1 MGGTVSVFSDNQA
14 LVDSLKESC
23 EIPPEIERVFRL
35 VDRGLYAIEPKE
47 QIYSDSAWRVDKLHL
62 SAPGIYATVLRE
74 LDIHPGQSVLNIG
87 SGTGYLSTMFGLM
100 LGSNS
105 VNHGIELHESNVAFA
120 RERLTKFLASDAI
133 YERDFCEPHF
143 TVGNIFTVVP
153 PSATS
158 ARVAN
163 AEPSGDF
170 DSEGSSLDEFIHQ
183 SLLSPNLNI
192 KPPPLIKRE
201 STDDGKYE
209 FEFWPTYDRIYV
221 GSMISSPAQLEA
233 ILRLLNVGGRLVAP
247 IYDQLHKIDRVSDNK
262 VNDTV
267 LISVSFMSLVSSAE
281 NDPKVTP
288 PPKRTVE
295 RLERLACRRLRQQLR
310 QVILQRAGDLPD
322 LSRFVRIRGSSPSL
336 PSASSV
342 SPDSVSRQSHLGGK
356 SHGGGTSSS
365 TSTTPSA
372 SSSSSSSS
380 SLLSSSPRPSAPSTP
395 PLQQQDI
402 PEIPP
407 IHVNVIVPG
416 SRAIAEQMD
425 FVEFISRNILRCQ
438 MQQTRDSHRNVEQT
452 IENTDEEETEE
463 GDEEEEEE
471 PMAGAADTGE
481 TDADATR
488 RKRRK
493 RKRRRR
499 EDGQEESGNP
509 ETEQYDDEVEGN
521 RGERRRRGRR
531 VRELTWQPQSYTF
544 REKMH
549 QLMKEELALPL
560 YTTDL
565 VLRVT

>member
-1 MGGTVSVFSDNQA
+1 MGASVSSFSDNQA

-23 EIPPEIERVFRL
+23 EIPPEVERVFRL

-74 LDIHPGQSVLNIG
+74 LDIQPGQSVLNIG

-105 VNHGIELHESNVAFA
+105 INHGIELHESNVAFA
-120 RERLTKFLASDAI
+120 RERLTKFLASDAV
-133 YERDFCEPHF
+133 YERDFCEPYF

-158 ARVAN
+158 ARVVN

-170 DSEGSSLDEFIHQ
+170 DSEGSSLDEYIHQ

-192 KPPPLIKRE
+192 EPPPLVKRE
-201 STDDGKYE
+201 STDDDKYE
-209 FEFWPTYDRIYV
+209 LEFWPTYDRIYV

-233 ILRLLNVGGRLVAP
+233 ILRLLNVGGRLIAP
-247 IYDQLHKIDRVSDNK
+247 IYDQLHKIDRVSVNK

-267 LISVSFMSLVSSAE
+267 LISVSFMSLASSSE
-281 NDPKVTP
+281 TDPKVIP

-310 QVILQRAGDLPD
+310 QVILKRAGDLPD
-322 LSRFVRIRGSSPSL
+322 LGRFVRVRGSSPSF
-336 PSASSV
+336 PSSLSPSS
-342 SPDSVSRQSHLGGK
+342 DSVSRQSHHDDE

-365 TSTTPSA
+365 TSTIT

-380 SLLSSSPRPSAPSTP
+380 SSWLSSSPRPSAPSTP
-395 PLQQQDI
+395 PLQQQDM

-416 SRAIAEQMD
+416 SRAVAEQMD
-425 FVEFISRNILRCQ
+425 LVEFISRNILRCQ
-438 MQQTRDSHRNVEQT
+438 MLQARNRHRTVEQN
-452 IENTDEEETEE
+452 IDNRDEEEIGE
-463 GDEEEEEE
+463 GDEEEEESMDG
-471 PMAGAADTGE
+471 PVDTGE
-481 TDADATR
+481 TGADATR

-499 EDGQEESGNP
+499 EGRQQEAGNLV
-509 ETEQYDDEVEGN
+509 TEQLDDEAEEN
-521 RGERRRRGRR
+521 HGERRRRGRR
-531 VRELTWQPQSYTF
+531 GRETKWQPQSYTF

-549 QLMKEELALPL
+549 QLMEEELALPP

-565 VLRVT
+565 VLRVI

>member
-1 MGGTVSVFSDNQA
+1 MGGNVSSFSDNQA

-23 EIPPEIERVFRL
+23 EIPPEVERVFRL
-35 VDRGLYAIEPKE
+35 VDRGHYAIEPKE

-74 LDIHPGQSVLNIG
+74 LDIQPGQSVLNIG

-105 VNHGIELHESNVAFA
+105 INHGIELHESNVAFA
-120 RERLTKFLASDAI
+120 QERLTKFLASDAV

-158 ARVAN
+158 TRVVN
-163 AEPSGDF
+163 AESSGDF
-170 DSEGSSLDEFIHQ
+170 DSEGSSLDEYIHQ

-192 KPPPLIKRE
+192 EPPPLIKRE
-201 STDDGKYE
+201 STDDENYE
-209 FEFWPTYDRIYV
+209 VEFWPTYDRIYV

-233 ILRLLNVGGRLVAP
+233 ILRLLNVGGRLIAP
-247 IYDQLHKIDRVSDNK
+247 IYDQLHKIDRVSNNK

-267 LISVSFMSLVSSAE
+267 LISVSFMSLASSSE
-281 NDPKVTP
+281 TDPKVIP

-310 QVILQRAGDLPD
+310 QVILQRAGNLPD
-322 LSRFVRIRGSSPSL
+322 LGRFVRVRESSPSF
-336 PSASSV
+336 PSSL
-342 SPDSVSRQSHLGGK
+342 SPPSDSVSHQSHH
-356 SHGGGTSSS
+356 SDESQSGGTSSS
-365 TSTTPSA
+365 TSTITSSA
-372 SSSSSSSS
+372 SSSSSSSW
-380 SLLSSSPRPSAPSTP
+380 LSSSPRPSAPSTP
-395 PLQQQDI
+395 PQQQDM
-402 PEIPP
+402 PELPP

-416 SRAIAEQMD
+416 SRAIGQQID
-425 FVEFISRNILRCQ
+425 LVEFISRNILRCHMLQ
-438 MQQTRDSHRNVEQT
+438 ARNRHRNVEQS
-452 IENTDEEETEE
+452 IDNRDEEEAEAN
-463 GDEEEEEE
+463 EEEEEE
-471 PMAGAADTGE
+471 SMDDPADSVEAGE
-481 TDADATR
+481 DARR

-499 EDGQEESGNP
+499 EDVQQEAGDMA
-509 ETEQYDDEVEGN
+509 TEHLDDEAEEN
-521 RGERRRRGRR
+521 HGERRRRGRR
-531 VRELTWQPQSYTF
+531 GREVTWQSQSYTF

-549 QLMKEELALPL
+549 QLMEEELALPS

-565 VLRVT
+565 VLRVI

>member
-1 MGGTVSVFSDNQA
+1 MGASVSSFSDNQA

-23 EIPPEIERVFRL
+23 EIPPEVERVFRL

-74 LDIHPGQSVLNIG
+74 LDIQPGQSVLNIG

-105 VNHGIELHESNVAFA
+105 INHGIELHESNVAFA
-120 RERLTKFLASDAI
+120 RERLTRFLASDAV
-133 YERDFCEPHF
+133 YERDFCEPYF

-158 ARVAN
+158 ARAVN
-163 AEPSGDF
+163 AEPTGEF
-170 DSEGSSLDEFIHQ
+170 ETEGSSLDEYIHQ

-192 KPPPLIKRE
+192 EPPPLVKRE
-201 STDDGKYE
+201 STDADKYE
-209 FEFWPTYDRIYV
+209 LEFWPTYDRIYV

-233 ILRLLNVGGRLVAP
+233 ILRLLNVGGRLIAP
-247 IYDQLHKIDRVSDNK
+247 IYDQLHKIDRVSGNK

-267 LISVSFMSLVSSAE
+267 LISVSFMSLASSSE
-281 NDPKVTP
+281 TDPKVIP

-322 LSRFVRIRGSSPSL
+322 LGRFVRVRGSSPSF
-336 PSASSV
+336 PSSLSPSS
-342 SPDSVSRQSHLGGK
+342 DSVSRQSHHGDESQGGEA
-356 SHGGGTSSS
+356 SSS
-365 TSTTPSA
+365 TSTIT
-372 SSSSSSSS
+372 SSVSSS
-380 SLLSSSPRPSAPSTP
+380 SLLWLSSSPRPSAPSTP
-395 PLQQQDI
+395 PLQQQDT

-425 FVEFISRNILRCQ
+425 LVEFISRNILRCQ
-438 MQQTRDSHRNVEQT
+438 MLQARNRHQNVGQT
-452 IENTDEEETEE
+452 IENRAEEETEE
-463 GDEEEEEE
+463 GDEDEEEEQMDG
-471 PMAGAADTGE
+471 PSDTGE
-481 TDADATR
+481 TNANATG
-488 RKRRK
+488 RKPRE

-499 EDGQEESGNP
+499 ECGQQDAGDAV
-509 ETEQYDDEVEGN
+509 TEQLDDDD
-521 RGERRRRGRR
+521 GERRRRGRR
-531 VRELTWQPQSYTF
+531 EQEMKWQPQSYTF
-544 REKMH
+544 REKMY
-549 QLMKEELALPL
+549 QLMEEELALPP
-560 YTTDL
+560 YATDL
-565 VLRVT
+565 VLRVI